1 MELDKFTDP
10 YLDDNKV
17 LKNLVNA
24 KTDAELLKAEAL
36 FIYSRTI
43 EFAEMNTMFNIT
55 KFDLCCSKKQGFIAF
70 D

>member
-10 YLDDNKV
+10 YLDENKV

-36 FIYSRTI
+36 FIYP
-43 EFAEMNTMFNIT
+43 E
-55 KFDLCCSKKQGFIAF
+55 Q
-70 D
+70 